1 MQIIFTFETQYGLF
15 CDALNLPDDHQF
27 SNEELE
33 IMKQQRLNNWV
44 DVVTTSPDTTSI
56 EDTKQFRLNNKIAIL
71 KNN

>member
-27 SNEELE
+27 SDEQLE
-33 IMKQQRLNNWV
+33 VMKQQRLNNWV
-44 DVVTTSPDTTSI
+44 DIVTTLPDKTKI
-56 EDTKQFRLNNKIAIL
+56 EAIRQSRLNKKAAIS